1 MMILNRLGKRMDW
14 NKGQVLM
21 YLSGVLCFSLGAKFF
36 IDSQLGVDPLDVLII
51 GLSNHLHLTI
61 GLASGLVAIGF
72 LAVWSIWNRRYPP
85 LMPFVTTF
93 LVGNLIDLWIL
104 LRLEEYTTHAL
115 SPVPLLVAGL
125 TMAAYG
131 SSLIIMSGIGI
142 RIMDLVAITMIQKW
156 GWSFFAAKMSLE
168 IFMLVSGW
176 LLGGP
181 VGFATLAFV
190 LLVGPFIQPY
200 MWANARF
207 LRLPNHGLQEKTT

>member
-1 MMILNRLGKRMDW
+1 MRIMNTLKKSMDW
-14 NKGQVLM
+14 NKGQVTM
-21 YLSGVLCFSLGAKFF
+21 YLSGILCFSFGAKFF
-36 IDSQLGVDPLDVLII
+36 IDAHLGVDPLDVLII
-51 GLSNHLHLTI
+51 GLSQHLHLTI

-72 LAVWSIWNRRYPP
+72 LAVWSAWNRRYPP

-104 LRLEEYTTHAL
+104 LRLDSYTTPVL
-115 SPVPLLVAGL
+115 RPVPMLVAGL
-125 TMAAYG
+125 MMAAYG

-156 GWSFFAAKMSLE
+156 GWTFFAAKMFLE
-168 IFMLVSGW
+168 IFLFGSGW
-176 LLGGP
+176 LMGGP
-181 VGFATLAFV
+181 VGFATIAFI

-207 LRLPNHGLQEKTT
+207 LRLPNHGLKEKRA